1 MKKKVIA
8 LVTIISI
15 LSIVAV
21 AYAARPT
28 LYQCD
33 KCGMQVTTTA
43 NGGPSSLGCG
53 GKFSER
59 HVWKILKV
67 Y

>member
-1 MKKKVIA
+1 
-8 LVTIISI
+8 
-15 LSIVAV
+15 V
-21 AYAARPT
+21 AYAARAT

-43 NGGPSSLGCG
+43 SGGPSSLGCG